1 MYDLVLEGGRI
12 IDPAAGMDVTADIGF
27 CDGKVAAIEQ
37 HLDLTNAK
45 AVRNVAGALVTP
57 GLIDLHTHVY
67 WGGTS
72 IGIDPVAYAA
82 DAGTTTLVDAGTAGP
97 GNFAGFRA
105 HVIEMSAPRI
115 LAFLNISFAGIY
127 AFSEDMMVGECGDF
141 RLLHPEVCLR
151 VAQENRDLIVGI
163 KVRVGMSASDG
174 RGVAPLDVALEVAD
188 ELGLPVMCHLDSPPP
203 SRMEVVTRLRP
214 GDIMTHCFRPFPG
227 APARARDGFIR
238 DEIVAA
244 RERGV
249 LFDIGHGAGSFGFV
263 TAEAMLA
270 GGFQPDCISSDIHVL
285 SINGP
290 VYNQLVTLSKFLA
303 LGMPLIDVIGASTTG
318 PAQAI
323 RRPELGSLA
332 MGTPADVTILRIAE
346 GEFEFTDCNGLIR
359 TGKQSLTLE
368 GMVLGGS
375 WWDKAMSKHA

>member
-1 MYDLVLEGGRI
+1 MYDLLLTGGRL
-12 IDPAAGMDVTADIGF
+12 IDPSMGKDHTADVAF
-27 CDGKVAAIEQ
+27 ADGKVAAVGKD
-37 HLDLTNAK
+37 LDTGEAST
-45 AVRNVAGALVTP
+45 VRDVSGFVVTP

-82 DAGTTTLVDAGTAGP
+82 QAGTTTLVDAGTAGP
-97 GNFAGFRA
+97 GNFEGFRA
-105 HVIEMSAPRI
+105 HIIEVSAPRI

-127 AFSEDMMVGECGDF
+127 AFSEDVMVGECADF

-151 VAQENRDLIVGI
+151 VAEAHRDLVVGI
-163 KVRVGMSASDG
+163 KVRVGMAASDG
-174 RGVAPLDVALEVAD
+174 RGVAPLDLALEVAD
-188 ELGLPVMCHLDSPPP
+188 ELGLPVMCHLDNPPP
-203 SRMEVVTRLRP
+203 SRMEVVSRLRP
-214 GDIMTHCFRPFPG
+214 GDVMTHCFRPFPG
-227 APARARDGFIR
+227 APARARDGAIR

-285 SINGP
+285 SIDCP

-303 LGMPLIDVIGASTTG
+303 LGMSLADVIGASTSG
-318 PAQAI
+318 PARAI
-323 RRPELGSLA
+323 GHPELGSLA
-332 MGTPADVTILRIAE
+332 LGSPGDATVMRLAE
-346 GEFEFTDCNGLIR
+346 GEFEFVDCNGLVR
-359 TGKQSLTLE
+359 TGSQSLALE
-368 GMVLGGS
+368 GMVLAGNL
-375 WWDKAMSKHA
+375 WEDVVPATT

>member
-1 MYDLVLEGGRI
+1 MFDLLLKGGRL
-12 IDPAAGMDVTADIGF
+12 IDPANGKDHGADIGF
-27 CDGKVAAIEQ
+27 TDGAVAAVEPQ
-37 HLDLTNAK
+37 LDAAQAK
-45 AVRNVAGALVTP
+45 VVRDVSGALVTP

-82 DAGTTTLVDAGTAGP
+82 QAGTTTLVDAGTAGP
-97 GNFAGFRA
+97 GNFAGFRT

-115 LAFLNISFAGIY
+115 LAYLNVSFAGIY
-127 AFSEDMMVGECGDF
+127 AFSKDVMVGECGDF

-188 ELGLPVMCHLDSPPP
+188 ELGLPVMCHLDNPPP
-203 SRMEVVTRLRP
+203 SRMEVVTRLRA
-214 GDIMTHCFRPFPG
+214 GDVMTHCFRPFPG
-227 APARARDGFIR
+227 APARARDGFVR

-285 SINGP
+285 SIDGP
-290 VYNQLVTLSKFLA
+290 VYNQLVTLSKFLT
-303 LGMPLIDVIGASTTG
+303 LGMPLTDVIAASTSG
-318 PAQAI
+318 PARAI
-323 RRPELGSLA
+323 GRPELGSLNV
-332 MGTPADVTILRIAE
+332 GTPGDATIMRIAE
-346 GEFEFTDCNGLIR
+346 GEFEFVDCHGLVR
-359 TGKQSLTLE
+359 TGNQSLTLE
-368 GMVLGGS
+368 GMVLGGG
-375 WWDKAMSKHA
+375 WWEDAAPART

>member
-1 MYDLVLEGGRI
+1 MYDLLLKGGRL
-12 IDPAAGMDVTADIGF
+12 IDPSMGKDQTADIAF
-27 CDGKVAAIEQ
+27 ADGKVAAVGGD
-37 HLDLTNAK
+37 LDTSDAK
-45 AVRNVAGALVTP
+45 TVRDITGLVVTP

-67 WGGTS
+67 WGGTA

-82 DAGTTTLVDAGTAGP
+82 QAGTTTLVDAGTAGP

-105 HVIEMSAPRI
+105 HIIEVSAPRI

-127 AFSEDMMVGECGDF
+127 AFSEDVMVGECADF

-151 VAQENRDLIVGI
+151 VAQAHRDLVVGI

-174 RGVAPLDVALEVAD
+174 RGVAPLDLALEVAD
-188 ELGLPVMCHLDSPPP
+188 ELDLPVMCHLDHPPP

-214 GDIMTHCFRPFPG
+214 GDVMTHCFRPFPG
-227 APARARDGFIR
+227 APARARDGAIR
-238 DEIVAA
+238 EEIVAA

-285 SINGP
+285 SIDGP
-290 VYNQLVTLSKFLA
+290 VYNQLVTLSKFL
-303 LGMPLIDVIGASTTG
+303 G
-318 PAQAI
+318 I
-323 RRPELGSLA
+323 RYAP
-332 MGTPADVTILRIAE
+332 
-346 GEFEFTDCNGLIR
+346 
-359 TGKQSLTLE
+359 
-368 GMVLGGS
+368 
-375 WWDKAMSKHA
+375 H